1 MAKSI
6 MSSVS
11 FKEYYFEQLVF
22 LEMQHSKSN
31 FICELIKKHMEENGI
46 RIAQEEI
53 DKCVEAKKNK
63 QKYSVKVD
71 IDSSKRAS
79 ETNIQQAPQPEIT
92 DTSTQDTDTPR
103 RNISWL
109 TKNNQ

>member
-46 RIAQEEI
+46 SIAQEEI
-53 DKCVEAKKNK
+53 EKYLKAKEERKKC
-63 QKYSVKVD
+63 SVKVD
-71 IDSSKRAS
+71 INSSKNIS
-79 ETNIQQAPQPEIT
+79 EPTKPKITKEKT
-92 DTSTQDTDTPR
+92 DTTSQQPKSP
-103 RNISWL
+103 RNIDWL
-109 TKNNQ
+109 NQ

>member
-31 FICELIKKHMEENGI
+31 FICELIKKHM
-46 RIAQEEI
+46 
-53 DKCVEAKKNK
+53 
-63 QKYSVKVD
+63 
-71 IDSSKRAS
+71 
-79 ETNIQQAPQPEIT
+79 
-92 DTSTQDTDTPR
+92 
-103 RNISWL
+103 
-109 TKNNQ
+109 

>member
-71 IDSSKRAS
+71 INSSKNIS
-79 ETNIQQAPQPEIT
+79 EPTKSQITKEKT
-92 DTSTQDTDTPR
+92 DTTSQQPKSP
-103 RNISWL
+103 RNIDWL
-109 TKNNQ
+109 NQ